1 MVLTLRPLLH
11 LKEKLFNFLFAREV
25 LRYLAVHKEEEE
37 LKLAE
42 IDCSL
47 YSELCQAEGATVY
60 PALLY
65 YRDGQMLERYREP
78 RTYGELRE
86 FVKGHRTFYI
96 PSSKKTETRPNA
108 Y

>member
-1 MVLTLRPLLH
+1 MISSRD
-11 LKEKLFNFLFAREV
+11 KED
-25 LRYLAVHKEEEE
+25 EE

-86 FVKGHRTFYI
+86 FVKGHRTFYV
-96 PSSKKTETRPNA
+96 PSSK
-108 Y
+108 

>member
-1 MVLTLRPLLH
+1 MVLTLRYLFH
-11 LKEKLFNFLFAREV
+11 LKEKISNPIKLFNFLHVREV
-25 LRYLAVHKEEEE
+25 LRYLAVQKEEEE

-86 FVKGHRTFYI
+86 FVKGHRTFYV
-96 PSSKKTETRPNA
+96 PSSK
-108 Y
+108 